1 MSLTGLGLL
10 KCASESKGSEGNP
23 MGATGLQ
30 KKDHRS
36 ILIAYERDLMK
47 EGGGGRGTIILIPR
61 DPPA

>member
-1 MSLTGLGLL
+1 
-10 KCASESKGSEGNP
+10 

-47 EGGGGRGTIILIPR
+47 EGDGGRGTIILIPR